1 MEKEIKNV
9 ATLHN
14 YGVDGMREI
23 SERRAATIANIIDEG
38 AKLGLSDQFVYDA
51 IAKYGKDNADAM
63 RAAMKDPDDFKEF
76 ADTFGTDHN
85 KDIYEMEI
93 LEKTDD
99 VLSIDFHYCPYVA
112 QWIKQGHTQEEI
124 SRLCYVTMAGD
135 HAFAHAFPNM
145 EFELAL
151 TIDHCDGVCK
161 LRFRRK

>member
-1 MEKEIKNV
+1 MAKESINV

-23 SERRAATIANIIDEG
+23 SERRAATISNIIEEG
-38 AKLGLSDQFVYDA
+38 AKHGLSDQFVYDA
-51 IAKYGKDNADAM
+51 IARYGQDNADAM
-63 RAAMKDPDDFKEF
+63 RAQMKDPDSFKEF

-99 VLSIDFHYCPYVA
+99 VLSIDFHYCPYVE

-135 HAFAHAFPNM
+135 HAFAHRFPCM
-145 EFELAL
+145 EFELAG
-151 TIDHCDGVCK
+151 TIADGDGVCK

>member
-1 MEKEIKNV
+1 MAKEIINN

-38 AKLGLSDQFVYDA
+38 AKYGLSDQFVYDA

-63 RAAMKDPDDFKEF
+63 RAGMKEPDSFREF

-93 LEKTDD
+93 IEKTDD
-99 VLSIDFHYCPYVA
+99 KLSIDFHYCPYVA
-112 QWIKQGHTQEEI
+112 QWEKQGHTQEEI

-135 HAFAHAFPNM
+135 HAFAHAFPCM
-145 EFELAL
+145 DFELAG
-151 TIDHCDGVCK
+151 TIADGDGVCK
-161 LRFRRK
+161 LRFTKK